1 MKKHSF
7 FIIYNKFLRNIIR
20 FTNEDFF
27 DDDELR
33 SSLLNHITPFLS
45 RFENN
50 MQIEKSELN
59 NVKDEFPYAYDLA
72 VAGLSLPEL
81 AKYHI
86 TEAENSYFALHLQ
99 LSLEK
104 RKENK
109 VIKYNILI
117 YSRET
122 SGIYYM
128 MSYKFNYYFGEQ
140 IREIVFASFDEMDQ
154 YDENDF
160 DLVFKTADTFE
171 DPFHRAIM
179 ISPYM
184 NSEDIETVRI
194 AFKKLQSII
203 LDTIMFVFKTADTF
217 EDPFHRAIMISPYMN
232 SEDIETVRIAFK
244 KLQSIIL
251 DTIMFR
257 KYLFFDLNTKAKE
270 ETIRQMIDQTK
281 AYIPLNE
288 NFF

>member
-1 MKKHSF
+1 
-7 FIIYNKFLRNIIR
+7 
-20 FTNEDFF
+20 
-27 DDDELR
+27 
-33 SSLLNHITPFLS
+33 
-45 RFENN
+45 
-50 MQIEKSELN
+50 
-59 NVKDEFPYAYDLA
+59 
-72 VAGLSLPEL
+72 
-81 AKYHI
+81 
-86 TEAENSYFALHLQ
+86 
-99 LSLEK
+99 
-104 RKENK
+104 
-109 VIKYNILI
+109 
-117 YSRET
+117 
-122 SGIYYM
+122 M

-203 LDTIMFVFKTADTF
+203 LDTIMF
-217 EDPFHRAIMISPYMN
+217 
-232 SEDIETVRIAFK
+232 
-244 KLQSIIL
+244 
-251 DTIMFR
+251 R
-257 KYLFFDLNTKAKE
+257 KYLFFDLNTKTKE